1 MNENENSA
9 DMNQTGQVPGG
20 SMPKGAFGY
29 EASPNPDT
37 VNDTGAASSQS
48 QAPRNSF
55 LSIAEVGT
63 LSRSR
68 TLRLQKDDAIV
79 AMDAKAYHGDIDTF
93 LDILF
98 ELEDGKSVMLTIWR
112 KGVIYNVVVRGPLGC
127 TLEYAKPEMSETIN
141 NDFKAADIGHPDDYV
156 MYEILRDIKRKTE
169 IIDTRPSD
177 VAMLVPVIWLI
188 QTRLWEALLAV
199 SMIYAVTWSVHWVLF
214 VIAYIL
220 LSLYFKKAQVPLR
233 RSFSLFKERQMW
245 LIIAARSSKEVQEI
259 CRKID
264 PKCDFVDSEVGPVPV
279 DEAPAKKRRRPNKQA
294 S

>member
-1 MNENENSA
+1 MNENETSA
-9 DMNQTGQVPGG
+9 DMNQTGQVPDD

-37 VNDTGAASSQS
+37 VNDTGAASLKS

-55 LSIAEVGT
+55 LSIAEIGNI
-63 LSRSR
+63 SRSR

-79 AMDAKAYHGDIDTF
+79 AINAKAYHGDIDTF

-98 ELEDGKSVMLTIWR
+98 ELEDDASVMLTIWR
-112 KGVIYNVVVRGPLGC
+112 KGVIYNVIVRGPLGC
-127 TLEYAKPEMSETIN
+127 TLEYAKSELSEAIN
-141 NDFKAADIGHPDDYV
+141 NDFNAADIGHPDDYV
-156 MYEILRDIKRKTE
+156 MYEVLRDIKRKTE

-177 VAMLVPVIWLI
+177 VAVLAPVIWLM
-188 QTRLWEALLAV
+188 QSRLWEALLAV
-199 SMIYAVTWSVHWVLF
+199 TLIYGVTLSVHWVLF

-264 PKCDFVDSEVGPVPV
+264 PKCDFIDSEVGPVPHV
-279 DEAPAKKRRRPNKQA
+279 EPPAKKRRNLRKKN
-294 S
+294 